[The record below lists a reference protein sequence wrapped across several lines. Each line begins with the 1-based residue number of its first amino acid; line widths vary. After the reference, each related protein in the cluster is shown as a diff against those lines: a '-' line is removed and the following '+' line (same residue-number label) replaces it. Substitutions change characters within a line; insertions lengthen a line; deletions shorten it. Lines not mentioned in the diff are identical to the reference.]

1 MAAVP
6 ILIGIQNSA
15 YTPAFE
21 RPSTRIGGIKMVY
34 SERTKNPVWDVVPEP
49 DSSPIKDLADALE
62 LPPAIVKI
70 LCNRGFDTPEAVRKF
85 LNPQLSDLQ
94 DPFLLHGMDKA
105 MERVT
110 KALLGNERI
119 VIYGDYD
126 VDGITATS
134 LLYIIFNKL
143 GAQVDFFL
151 PNRLVEGYGLSVDG
165 INEIN
170 KQDVSLIITVDTGIS
185 AIDEVAYANSQGID
199 VIITDHHEPRD
210 ILPEAVAIINP
221 KQEQCQLN
229 EELSGVGVAFKFAQA
244 VYKSLNQDE
253 TELQEHLDLVA
264 LGTAA
269 DIVPLV
275 GENRVLTRFGIPQI
289 SRTTKP
295 GLKSLTFVAG
305 LMGKKISTGQVV
317 FVLAPRINAIGR
329 LGDAK
334 DAIRLLSTRD
344 ERVAQEIARKLD
356 DDNRKRKRID
366 EDTLNDALAQLEE
379 IADLENDRAIVLA
392 GEGWHLGVIG
402 IVASRI
408 VERFHLPTVMIS
420 INDGEGKGSARSIPG
435 FHLCEALNECED
447 LLVQYGGHKYAA
459 GLSIEAKNIKEFRK
473 RFIEVSNR
481 ELSDDDILPKLKID
495 MELELSEIVDQ
506 FMNTLEQFA
515 PFGPQ
520 NMRPVFL
527 TRNCEVVGRPNVV
540 GNNHLRLRVRKGS
553 AVIDVIGFG
562 FGNMLN
568 QISTGSLID
577 VVYTLEY
584 NTYNNVTR
592 VQMRIKDIK
601 LTVSTLAPDYK

>member
-1 MAAVP
+1 M
-6 ILIGIQNSA
+6 IQSL
-15 YTPAFE
+15 
-21 RPSTRIGGIKMVY
+21 
-34 SERTKNPVWDVVPEP
+34 RTKNPIWDVVPVP
-49 DSSPIKDLADALE
+49 DSSTVRDMSEALE

-70 LCNRGFDTPEAVRKF
+70 LLNRGFDSPETVEKF

-110 KALLGNERI
+110 KALLANEKI

-143 GAQVDFFL
+143 GAQVDYFL

-165 INEIN
+165 INEVK
-170 KQDVSLIITVDTGIS
+170 KQGADLIITVDTGIN
-185 AIDEVAYANSQGID
+185 AIDEVAYANSQGIE
-199 VIITDHHEPRD
+199 VIITDHHEPRE
-210 ILPEAVAIINP
+210 ILPEAVAIVNP
-221 KQEQCQLN
+221 KQEKCQFN

-244 VYKSLNQDE
+244 VYKSLGQNEAD
-253 TELQEHLDLVA
+253 LHEHLDLVA

-295 GLKSLTFVAG
+295 GLKSLTFVSG
-305 LMGKKISTGQVV
+305 LMGKDISTGQVV

-344 ERVAQEIARKLD
+344 EKVAQEVARRLD

-366 EDTLNDALAQLEE
+366 EETLNEALAQLEE
-379 IADLENDRAIVLA
+379 IADLENDKAIVLA

-408 VERFHLPTVMIS
+408 VERYHLPTVMIS
-420 INDGEGKGSARSIPG
+420 LKDGVGQGSARSIPG
-435 FHLCEALNECED
+435 FHLCEALNKCED
-447 LLVQYGGHKYAA
+447 LLLQYGGHKYAA
-459 GLSIEAKNIKEFRK
+459 GLSIESKNVEEFRK
-473 RFIEVSNR
+473 KFIEVSNS
-481 ELSDDDILPKLKID
+481 ELTADDIQPKLKID
-495 MELELSEIVDQ
+495 MEIELSEVTDD
-506 FMNTLEQFA
+506 FMELLEKFA

-527 TRNCEVVGRPNVV
+527 TRNCEIIGRPSVV
-540 GNNHLRLRVRKGS
+540 GNNHLRMRVRKGS
-553 AVIDVIGFG
+553 TVIDVIGFG
-562 FGNMLN
+562 FGDMLS
-568 QISTGSLID
+568 QISTGSLVD
-577 VVYTLEY
+577 SVYTLEY

-601 LTVSTLAPDYK
+601 LTVSTMAPDYK

>member
-1 MAAVP
+1 M
-6 ILIGIQNSA
+6 IQSL
-15 YTPAFE
+15 
-21 RPSTRIGGIKMVY
+21 
-34 SERTKNPVWDVVPEP
+34 RTKNPIWDVVPVP
-49 DSSPIKDLADALE
+49 DSSSVRNLSEALE

-70 LCNRGFDTPEAVRKF
+70 LLNRGFDSPEAVEKF

-94 DPFLLHGMDKA
+94 DPFLLHGMDIA

-110 KALLGNERI
+110 KALLANERI

-143 GAQVDFFL
+143 GAQVNYFL

-165 INEIN
+165 INEAK
-170 KQDVSLIITVDTGIS
+170 KQGVDLIITVDTGVN

-199 VIITDHHEPRD
+199 VIITDHHEPRE
-210 ILPEAVAIINP
+210 ILPQAVAIINP
-221 KQEQCQLN
+221 KQEQCQFN

-244 VYKSLNQDE
+244 VYKSLGQNE
-253 TELQEHLDLVA
+253 TELYEHLDLVA

-295 GLKSLTFVAG
+295 GLKSLTFVSG
-305 LMGKKISTGQVV
+305 LMGKDISTGQVV

-334 DAIRLLSTRD
+334 EAIRLLSTRD
-344 ERVAQEIARKLD
+344 EKVAQEVARKLD

-366 EDTLNDALAQLEE
+366 EETLNEALAQLEE
-379 IADLENDRAIVLA
+379 IADLENDKAIVLA

-408 VERFHLPTVMIS
+408 VERYHLPTVMIS
-420 INDGEGKGSARSIPG
+420 LKDGLGKGSARSIPG
-435 FHLCEALNECED
+435 FHLCDALKKCED
-447 LLVQYGGHKYAA
+447 FLIQYGGHKYAA
-459 GLSIEAKNIKEFRK
+459 GLSIEAKSVEEFRK
-473 RFIEVSNR
+473 RFIEVSNS
-481 ELSDDDILPKLKID
+481 ELSDDDIQPKLKID
-495 MELELSEIVDQ
+495 MEIELSEVTDN
-506 FMNTLEQFA
+506 FMELLEKFA

-527 TRNCEVVGRPNVV
+527 TRNCEIVGRPTVV
-540 GNNHLRLRVRKGS
+540 GNNHLRMRVRKGTT
-553 AVIDVIGFG
+553 VIDVIGFG
-562 FGNMLN
+562 FGDMLS

-577 VVYTLEY
+577 AVYALEY

-601 LTVSTLAPDYK
+601 LTVSTMAPDYK

>member
-1 MAAVP
+1 M
-6 ILIGIQNSA
+6 IQSL
-15 YTPAFE
+15 
-21 RPSTRIGGIKMVY
+21 
-34 SERTKNPVWDVVPEP
+34 RTKNPIWDVVPVP
-49 DSSPIKDLADALE
+49 DSSTVRDMSEALE

-70 LCNRGFDTPEAVRKF
+70 LLNRGFDSPETVEKF

-110 KALLGNERI
+110 KALLANEKI

-143 GAQVDFFL
+143 GAQVDYFL

-165 INEIN
+165 INEAR
-170 KQDVSLIITVDTGIS
+170 KKGVDLIITVDTGIN

-199 VIITDHHEPRD
+199 VIITDHHEPRE
-210 ILPEAVAIINP
+210 ILPEAVAIVNP
-221 KQEQCQLN
+221 KQEQCQFN

-244 VYKSLNQDE
+244 VYKSLGQNVAD
-253 TELQEHLDLVA
+253 LHEHLDLVA

-295 GLKSLTFVAG
+295 GLKSLTFVSG
-305 LMGKKISTGQVV
+305 LMGKDISTGQVV

-344 ERVAQEIARKLD
+344 EKVAQEVARKLD

-366 EDTLNDALAQLEE
+366 EETLNEALAQLEE
-379 IADLENDRAIVLA
+379 IADLENDKAIVLA

-408 VERFHLPTVMIS
+408 VERYHLPTVMIS
-420 INDGEGKGSARSIPG
+420 LKDGVGKGSARSIPG
-435 FHLCEALNECED
+435 FHLCEALNKCED
-447 LLVQYGGHKYAA
+447 LLLQYGGHKYAA
-459 GLSIEAKNIKEFRK
+459 GLSIESKNVEEFRK
-473 RFIEVSNR
+473 KFIEVSNS
-481 ELSDDDILPKLKID
+481 ELTADDIQPKLKID
-495 MELELSEIVDQ
+495 MEIELSEVTDD
-506 FMNTLEQFA
+506 FMELLEKFA

-527 TRNCEVVGRPNVV
+527 TRNCEIIGRPSVV
-540 GNNHLRLRVRKGS
+540 GNNHLRMRVRKGS
-553 AVIDVIGFG
+553 TVIDVIGFG
-562 FGNMLN
+562 FGDMLS
-568 QISTGSLID
+568 QISTGSLVD
-577 VVYTLEY
+577 SVYTLEY

-601 LTVSTLAPDYK
+601 LTVSTMAPDYK